1 MKKTLAALFAV
12 LSLVGAVAQEPQTIR
27 MDITSQ
33 PSGATVAIDG
43 MVRGVTPLTL
53 LDVKPGK
60 RLVSVS
66 APGYR
71 TYDEFVVPQRG
82 LPNQK
87 HYELRQEKGILLV
100 RTEPAGCDV
109 QYNRLSIG
117 TTPLLI
123 TSFATGEAHEIT
135 LSQNGYSTKT
145 VSVTLDGRRPKVI
158 DETMTL
164 DSGILDISSD
174 PAGAEVIVGGITK
187 GTTPV
192 RVERVPRGIV
202 TVTLKLNGY
211 EDLTRELTITPGD
224 TQNLSVK
231 MKGRP
236 TRLTIVSIPEKAR
249 VYVDDQFQGR
259 SPVSVSVEGGSH
271 RVRAELPGYAP
282 LSRSVTVENGD
293 DVTEEF
299 RLQSVLGRLE
309 ITTTPVGAEI
319 WVDNKKR
326 GTTKTSKKDAQSS
339 LPFAVEDLI
348 DGEHQV
354 TVKMK
359 GYEDASKRF
368 VINPSRTTELRVKMK
383 RIFSPDIEITTINGT
398 VKRGQLLEQTD
409 MGTYRIE
416 TRPGLE
422 ETISADD
429 IKSVKPLE

>member
-309 ITTTPVGAEI
+309 ITT
-319 WVDNKKR
+319 
-326 GTTKTSKKDAQSS
+326 
-339 LPFAVEDLI
+339 
-348 DGEHQV
+348 
-354 TVKMK
+354 
-359 GYEDASKRF
+359 
-368 VINPSRTTELRVKMK
+368 
-383 RIFSPDIEITTINGT
+383 INGT